1 MSQHAPAVQP
11 SPVLATAG
19 REGCRGLGR
28 AAPLPARA
36 LQPSRPGRLAVNRLP
51 ATTGGLGPAPVAAVI
66 RPAVI
71 RPCRAL
77 VSKPHRIVCGDGPT
91 ARRTWYACCPSTMLS
106 GEVTIQMRDRDVVL
120 GLREL
125 FVVPRGAERCPG
137 ADTETAVL
145 LLEPSNVVNTGD
157 AGGAFT
163 AEAETLSRRSPCGP
177 IRMGRPVFRA
187 YADQHEGGWPTVPAA
202 R

>member
-125 FVVPRGAERCPG
+125 FVVPRG
-137 ADTETAVL
+137 
-145 LLEPSNVVNTGD
+145 
-157 AGGAFT
+157 GAFT